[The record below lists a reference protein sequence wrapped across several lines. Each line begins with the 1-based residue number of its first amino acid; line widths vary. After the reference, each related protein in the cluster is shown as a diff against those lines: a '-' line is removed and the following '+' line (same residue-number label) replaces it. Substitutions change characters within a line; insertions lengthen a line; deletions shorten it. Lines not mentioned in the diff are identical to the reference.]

1 MLCCN
6 CVGTGWSSL
15 PLWQSRTVMRIGKC
29 DQNFHQHSVGEI
41 CIDLYYSFKPDKSL
55 NRFFFPFLFFSLPL
69 VGVVATEWSKQE
81 ITKPRNFSMVTSQSL
96 LEHFIDKYIQ
106 TDELPAYIN
115 IPKRE
120 DKEWLHHIVI
130 FHYTNSKETGQRTV
144 EQLPSLCR
152 FRVLLCL
159 FRYLRC
165 LFCFQT
171 QRGTSCY
178 LFPPH
183 TEENFFF

>member
-1 MLCCN
+1 M
-6 CVGTGWSSL
+6 G
-15 PLWQSRTVMRIGKC
+15 
-29 DQNFHQHSVGEI
+29 DI
-41 CIDLYYSFKPDKSL
+41 CINLYYPFKPDKSL
-55 NRFFFPFLFFSLPL
+55 NSFFFFPFLFFSLPL

-120 DKEWLHHIVI
+120 DKEWLHRIVI
-130 FHYTNSKETGQRTV
+130 FYYTNSKETGQRTV

-159 FRYLRC
+159 FRCR
-165 LFCFQT
+165 F
-171 QRGTSCY
+171 
-178 LFPPH
+178 LFPD
-183 TEENFFF
+183 TERHVLPPIPSSYWGELLLKKKKNPIFVA